1 MIVYITPFIFCFL
14 ISLDHKWALNRQLR
28 PILFVLLATIFCGG
42 LMTGNDWPT
51 YEYNYDHD
59 VSERMEIGYYYYA
72 KLWQQLGIP
81 FVFFRF
87 INKVIVFYIYW
98 RFIDFLRVPF
108 YFTLM
113 IFCGTFALYCFI
125 NDPFRSLFSFGFFL
139 LAVMAMLKKNNM
151 ISFFLLFIASLFHIS
166 TLLILPCFFIK
177 RIQWKS
183 IYIIAFY
190 IIFNISFSSNT
201 LILEVM
207 KLFSW
212 LPFVGDKIV
221 IYLGMVEQ
229 NPNLVDVNGE
239 VFTLGAMIR
248 HVCFILMIIYRK
260 KILEHQYGEI
270 LFLYAFIYLL
280 LFRIGL
286 SFNVLGRISY
296 FYFIFYISIFS
307 IIKENL
313 SNYRKSYSFS
323 CFILFLLF
331 MYNTLTTSYTYLPY
345 TNIWEYILKGDI
357 PSYGYREN
365 YNYEKSPYRNEHQ
378 L

>member
-87 INKVIVFYIYW
+87 INKVIIFYIYW

-190 IIFNISFSSNT
+190 IIFNISF
-201 LILEVM
+201 
-207 KLFSW
+207 
-212 LPFVGDKIV
+212 
-221 IYLGMVEQ
+221 
-229 NPNLVDVNGE
+229 
-239 VFTLGAMIR
+239 
-248 HVCFILMIIYRK
+248 
-260 KILEHQYGEI
+260 
-270 LFLYAFIYLL
+270 
-280 LFRIGL
+280 
-286 SFNVLGRISY
+286 
-296 FYFIFYISIFS
+296 
-307 IIKENL
+307 
-313 SNYRKSYSFS
+313 
-323 CFILFLLF
+323 
-331 MYNTLTTSYTYLPY
+331 
-345 TNIWEYILKGDI
+345 
-357 PSYGYREN
+357 
-365 YNYEKSPYRNEHQ
+365 
-378 L
+378 

>member
-87 INKVIVFYIYW
+87 INKVIIFYIYW

-260 KILEHQYGEI
+260 KYWSINTVKY
-270 LFLYAFIYLL
+270 
-280 LFRIGL
+280 
-286 SFNVLGRISY
+286 Y
-296 FYFIFYISIFS
+296 FYMHLYI
-307 IIKENL
+307 
-313 SNYRKSYSFS
+313 YY
-323 CFILFLLF
+323 FL
-331 MYNTLTTSYTYLPY
+331 
-345 TNIWEYILKGDI
+345 E
-357 PSYGYREN
+357 
-365 YNYEKSPYRNEHQ
+365 
-378 L
+378 